1 MIYYSVY
8 DKCTFLINVILRVM
22 IVIRSLGKTIVLGWW
37 ATMTSRQKIFITIID
52 GNEEKQAASPA
63 CSHLLILS
71 DA

>member
-52 GNEEKQAASPA
+52 GNEEKQAAARA
-63 CSHLLILS
+63 CFHLLILS